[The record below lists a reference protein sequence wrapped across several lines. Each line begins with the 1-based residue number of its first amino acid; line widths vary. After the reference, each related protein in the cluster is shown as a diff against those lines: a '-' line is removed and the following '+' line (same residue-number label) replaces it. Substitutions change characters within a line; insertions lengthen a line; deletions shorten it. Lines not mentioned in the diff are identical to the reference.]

1 MKLFLT
7 LFILLP
13 LTSQASLDGVY
24 HGSFNKNGYEC
35 EFNADIIQDT
45 PGSIT
50 FKKWVTNCMD
60 GEQQGPKT
68 SVNGPL
74 KYTFLPDQ
82 KVEVV
87 VADDLSIYN
96 TSKNSLTDSSFNL
109 NYDFDAYLDGMVL
122 NYDITID
129 LKLEKSVLKY
139 TLKYIQNGQLI
150 FSDIGIGQKL
160 SR

>member
-1 MKLFLT
+1 
-7 LFILLP
+7 
-13 LTSQASLDGVY
+13 
-24 HGSFNKNGYEC
+24 
-35 EFNADIIQDT
+35 
-45 PGSIT
+45 
-50 FKKWVTNCMD
+50 MD